1 MHLDRH
7 LFDGYRASLRSFL
20 APRVRD
26 SHDIDDVLQDTF
38 LRFHSCSPT
47 QDIASP
53 LGYLHRIALNLI
65 VDRSR
70 RRSPLTNAVHI
81 DAVAESWLGSEPRQ
95 EHSRRFTDLEHA
107 YHAAMAELSPRCRE
121 VFHLRRH
128 EEMATPDVAAK
139 LSITPRMV
147 QKHMVAAMAHL
158 QDRLRPFLTE
168 YDHGSTVGRTM
179 PCSQQKA

>member
-1 MHLDRH
+1 M
-7 LFDGYRASLRSFL
+7 
-20 APRVRD
+20 
-26 SHDIDDVLQDTF
+26 
-38 LRFHSCSPT
+38 RFHSCRPT
-47 QDIASP
+47 QDIVSP

-70 RRSPLTNAVHI
+70 RRSPLSNAVHI
-81 DAVAESWLGSEPRQ
+81 DAVAESWLWTEPRQ
-95 EHSRRFTDLEHA
+95 EHDRRFSDLQQA
-107 YHAAMAELSPRCRE
+107 YQAAMAELSPKCRE

-158 QDRLRPFLTE
+158 QDRLRPFLTDD
-168 YDHGSTVGRTM
+168 YCGSLDGGNSRSM
-179 PCSQQKA
+179 PPLKRHTASSSQKQA